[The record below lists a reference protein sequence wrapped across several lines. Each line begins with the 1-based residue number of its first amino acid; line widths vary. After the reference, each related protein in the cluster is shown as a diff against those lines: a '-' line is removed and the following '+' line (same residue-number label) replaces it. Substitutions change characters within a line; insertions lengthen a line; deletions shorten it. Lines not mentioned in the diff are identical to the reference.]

1 MKKTI
6 SINLAGLVYQI
17 DDDAFKLLETYLEKL
32 KLTFTDAAEQKEIL
46 GDIEHRF
53 AELFS
58 EKLGKRTEVVTKK
71 MVEEAIDTLGDI
83 DIIEEEA
90 NGAAGASTYAN
101 TNTSSRGTRKLFRST
116 EDKILGGVLGGLG
129 VYLGVDA
136 IWLRLIFV
144 LLAIASVGVPVGI
157 IYLILW
163 LVMPKAE
170 TASQKLQM
178 QGDPVNLSN
187 LQENLK
193 KNLSSEGLS
202 QTGSRIADSFGEI
215 FKLSAKTVALII
227 GAIISFKLLVLSF
240 IWFFATFFVNFMGPE
255 YLGLV
260 FDNNWQF
267 LLLSA
272 CGFLLISIPFI
283 LAIYLLFKVVYKQHI
298 SWGKSLIVSAALWF
312 LALMIGLLVVFSVA
326 KNYKVESEVQNYIDL
341 PFNDSLKVLKVN
353 FINELEEED
362 FKFVYKKGNF
372 KSGGFEYNNKD
383 LKLNSVFLQIV
394 PSESD
399 ETSLNIIK
407 SARGKDKETADKH
420 IEKFSYNVSLDNGNE
435 LNLPITLNLIN
446 EHKFRVQQ
454 MYYILSIPVGTSVVF
469 GDHAHNYIDDVALKS
484 IYKKKQLD
492 NNTWLMTNNGLE
504 CLTCTDELVETEA
517 ENEKDLEQILEEH
530 IENEIKDALKS
541 E

>member
-17 DDDAFKLLETYLEKL
+17 DDDAFKLLEAYLEKL
-32 KLTFTDAAEQKEIL
+32 KLTFTDVAEQKEIL

-58 EKLGKRTEVVTKK
+58 EKLGKRTEVVNKK

-83 DIIEEEA
+83 DIIEDET
-90 NGAAGASTYAN
+90 NGAGGSSPRAN
-101 TNTSSRGTRKLFRST
+101 TISSVRGTRKLFRST

-157 IYLILW
+157 IYFILW

-178 QGDPVNLSN
+178 QGEPVNLSN

-193 KNLSSEGLS
+193 KNLGSEGLS
-202 QTGSRIADSFGEI
+202 QTGSRLADGIEEL
-215 FKLSAKTVALII
+215 FKLSAKTIALII
-227 GAIISFKLLVLSF
+227 GAIISFKLLVISF
-240 IWFFATFFVNFMGPE
+240 AWFFATFFVNFIGPE
-255 YLGLV
+255 YLGLI

-267 LLLSA
+267 LLLSV
-272 CGFLLISIPFI
+272 CGFLLITIPFI
-283 LAIYLLFKVVYKQHI
+283 LAVYLLFKVVYKQHI
-298 SWGKSLIVSAALWF
+298 SWGKSFIISAAAWL
-312 LALMIGLLVVFSVA
+312 LALLFALLLVFIVA
-326 KNYKVESEVQNYIDL
+326 KNFKVESEVQNYMEL
-341 PFNDSLKVLKVN
+341 PFNDSMQELKVN
-353 FINELEEED
+353 FINELEDEE

-372 KSGGFEYNNKD
+372 KSGGFEYNSKD
-383 LKLNSVFLQIV
+383 LKLNAVFLNIE
-394 PSESD
+394 PSETG
-399 ETSLNIIK
+399 ETRLNIIK

-420 IEKFSYNVSLDNGNE
+420 LEKFSYNVSLENGNE
-435 LNLPITLNLIN
+435 LNLPITLNLIDEN
-446 EHKFRVQQ
+446 KFRVQQ
-454 MYYILSIPVGTSVVF
+454 MKYVLFIPVGTIVIF
-469 GDHAHNYIDDVALKS
+469 GDHSHNYIDNVALKS
-484 IYKKKQLD
+484 TFKKKHLD
-492 NNTWLMTNNGLE
+492 NNTWLMTNSGLE
-504 CLTCTDELVETEA
+504 CLTCREELKESDLDE
-517 ENEKDLEQILEEH
+517 EKDLENLLEEH